1 MKIGM
6 IAKLRNQL
14 LLTRESFSTATG
26 IPVERICQLEETED
40 MEPSQD
46 EKKRIIHTY
55 NLPVH
60 YFRKNTYSFLD
71 AIGNYWMV
79 FLSISTLTFGI
90 VQCALYLYKNISNV
104 FVFAYFP
111 VLLLLLLT
119 AIGYRRYRLHY
130 LLYPS
135 LALFFFISSVSIWL
149 ITIGAI

>member
-1 MKIGM
+1 MKTGI

-14 LLTRESFSTATG
+14 LLTRKSLSTATG
-26 IPVERICQLEETED
+26 IPAERIQMLEETED
-40 MEPSQD
+40 IEPSQD
-46 EKKRIIHTY
+46 EKKRIVHAY

-71 AIGNYWMV
+71 TIANYWIIL
-79 FLSISTLTFGI
+79 LSISTLIFGI

-111 VLLLLLLT
+111 LLLLLVLT

-149 ITIGAI
+149 ITVGAI